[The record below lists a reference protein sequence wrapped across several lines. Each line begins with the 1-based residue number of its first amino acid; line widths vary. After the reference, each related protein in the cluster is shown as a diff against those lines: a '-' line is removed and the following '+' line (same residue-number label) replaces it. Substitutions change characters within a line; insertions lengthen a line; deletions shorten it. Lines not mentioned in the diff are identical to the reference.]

1 MVKTDYDN
9 YAFITACY
17 PLSETTTKQVVYVLV
32 RSKKCWAEH
41 NKDFIELELDKL
53 SELGFYT
60 DNIEDV
66 TQTGQGSAAFST
78 DCSSNTNSV
87 ISSINRAPLTI
98 LEKDCND
105 GWERIECDIDETENW
120 SDLED
125 VSDLLYLVETVLY
138 SFMGSLSSFIE
149 NH

>member
-32 RSKKCWAEH
+32 RSKKCWAEQ

-53 SELGFYT
+53 SDLGFYT

-66 TQTGQGSAAFST
+66 TQTGQGSA
-78 DCSSNTNSV
+78 C
-87 ISSINRAPLTI
+87 
-98 LEKDCND
+98 
-105 GWERIECDIDETENW
+105 
-120 SDLED
+120 
-125 VSDLLYLVETVLY
+125 
-138 SFMGSLSSFIE
+138 
-149 NH
+149 H

>member
-78 DCSSNTNSV
+78 DCSSNTDSV

-98 LEKDCND
+98 LE
-105 GWERIECDIDETENW
+105 
-120 SDLED
+120 
-125 VSDLLYLVETVLY
+125 
-138 SFMGSLSSFIE
+138 
-149 NH
+149 